1 MLRPQGMENVPARK
15 TPASRIL
22 FRNIVFVAAVFALD
36 AFSTA
41 HAATWCA
48 QYSNGGTNCYFA
60 SQGQCQGAIS
70 GVGGRCYPDPTSSSV
85 ERSKPSERRRAEPK
99 RDTEKKPAAA
109 ASRKKPVPD
118 RETAEPRK
126 PPAATPVVDQPP
138 QSPQQP
144 QQPSQPQQTTNSFG
158 AARALI
164 LSGKYAEGIAAMLAL
179 GYDDHPDVAVSI
191 GFASSKLGRLDDA
204 KRWYEKALSAD
215 PNHLSALGNYGL
227 LRVQQGDVPNARADL
242 EKIKTLCGG
251 TGCREYREL
260 ADAIAAKAR

>member
-1 MLRPQGMENVPARK
+1 M
-15 TPASRIL
+15 RIFVFSVL
-22 FRNIVFVAAVFALD
+22 FLAAAFAFD

-41 HAATWCA
+41 HAAAWCA
-48 QYSNGGTNCYFA
+48 QYSNGGTNCYFT
-60 SQGQCQGAIS
+60 SQGQCQGSIS
-70 GVGGRCYPDPTSSSV
+70 GIGGRCYPDPTSGPV
-85 ERSKPSERRRAEPK
+85 ERARPSERSRAEPK
-99 RDTEKKPAAA
+99 RDTEKKPAPAT
-109 ASRKKPVPD
+109 SRKSVPE
-118 RETAEPRK
+118 REAAEPPK
-126 PPAATPVVDQPP
+126 PPAPAPVVEQPP
-138 QSPQQP
+138 QVQAPQRP
-144 QQPSQPQQTTNSFG
+144 LQTTSSFG

-164 LSGKYAEGIAAMLAL
+164 LSGKYEAGIAAMLAL
-179 GYDDHPDVAVSI
+179 GHDDHPAVAVSI

-215 PNHLSALGNYGL
+215 PNHLSTLGSYGL

>member
-1 MLRPQGMENVPARK
+1 MRLFVFC
-15 TPASRIL
+15 IL
-22 FRNIVFVAAVFALD
+22 FLVATVALD

-48 QYSNGGTNCYFA
+48 QYSNGGTNCYFT

-70 GVGGRCYPDPTSSSV
+70 GIGGRCYPDPTSSSV
-85 ERSKPSERRRAEPK
+85 ERSKPSERSRAEPK
-99 RDTEKKPAAA
+99 RGTGKKPATAT
-109 ASRKKPVPD
+109 SRQKSVPE
-118 RETAEPRK
+118 REAAEPPK
-126 PPAATPVVDQPP
+126 PPTPPVVEQPP
-138 QSPQQP
+138 QPPQQP
-144 QQPSQPQQTTNSFG
+144 QQPQQPTNSFG